1 MRVGGESGI
10 LGRGG
15 EVSKMWWK
23 RAGMEMQLETWGGGP
38 RHGGLLSHEMESLFV
53 VGSVSLPR
61 EGRS

>member
-23 RAGMEMQLETWGGGP
+23 RAGMEMQLEIWGGGP

-53 VGSVSLPR
+53 VGSVSRPR